1 MVPVNTIV
9 KSSQALNQGEK
20 VIANWRVNGYPMH
33 AEHDDRGWSIWVRN
47 ELAQSKYPAAWPLV
61 NGCTVVNMRF
71 TPPFL
76 ADAHYP
82 EPWREAVRAKFLTL
96 LVSVYRTGVRLDEVR
111 PVRITTLDTF
121 RAEGRDYNVELHGD
135 TMVVVSC
142 NGGAVA
148 RMLRGTG
155 YELGPAMP
163 GDQASADA
171 VWLDAIREQ
180 AKAVLMRRAQPGHWP
195 GAVVAQ

>member
-20 VIANWRVNGYPMH
+20 VIATWRVNGYPMH

-61 NGCTVVNMRF
+61 NGCAVMNMRF

-76 ADAHYP
+76 ADTHYP

-96 LVSVYRTGVRLDEVR
+96 LVSVYRTGVHLGEPRRVR
-111 PVRITTLDTF
+111 VTTLDTF
-121 RAEGRDYNVELHGD
+121 RADDRVYNVELHDD
-135 TMVVVSC
+135 TMIVVSC
-142 NGGAVA
+142 DGSAVA
-148 RMLRGTG
+148 RMLLTPDHDLGT
-155 YELGPAMP
+155 AMP
-163 GDQASADA
+163 GDQASADSA
-171 VWLDAIREQ
+171 WLDGIRDQ
-180 AKAVLMRRAQPGHWP
+180 ALNCLRQRAEAGYGPW
-195 GAVVAQ
+195 ALAAR

>member
-1 MVPVNTIV
+1 MNTIV

-20 VIANWRVNGYPMH
+20 VIATWRVNGYPMH
-33 AEHDDRGWSIWVRN
+33 VEHDDRGWSIWVRN

-61 NGCTVVNMRF
+61 NGCAVVNMRF

-96 LVSVYRTGVRLDEVR
+96 LVSAYRTGMR
-111 PVRITTLDTF
+111 PSEAAVPIRAATLDTF
-121 RAEGRDYNVELHGD
+121 RSDDQIYNVELHND
-135 TMVVVSC
+135 TMIVVSC
-142 NGGAVA
+142 GGRAVA
-148 RMLRGTG
+148 RMLLGTG
-155 YELGPAMP
+155 NTLGPAMP

-171 VWLDAIREQ
+171 AWLDAIRDR
-180 AKAVLMRRAQPGHWP
+180 AKAVLERRARAGHGPWKIP
-195 GAVVAQ
+195 AQ

>member
-20 VIANWRVNGYPMH
+20 VVATWRVNGYPMH

-76 ADAHYP
+76 ADTHYP

-96 LVSVYRTGVRLDEVR
+96 LVSRHRTGTYAEPAR
-111 PVRITTLDTF
+111 PVRATTIDTF
-121 RAEGRDYNVELHGD
+121 RAGDQTYNVELHND
-135 TMVVVSC
+135 TLVVVSC
-142 NGGAVA
+142 AGAAVA
-148 RMLRGTG
+148 RMMLSHGHT
-155 YELGPAMP
+155 LGPAMP

-171 VWLDAIREQ
+171 AWLDAIRDRAQ
-180 AKAVLMRRAQPGHWP
+180 ACLQRRAQP
-195 GAVVAQ
+195 A

>member
-61 NGCTVVNMRF
+61 NGCAVVNMRF

-82 EPWREAVRAKFLTL
+82 EPWREAVRAKFLSL
-96 LVSVYRTGVRLDEVR
+96 LVSDYRIGMRLAERVPGR
-111 PVRITTLDTF
+111 VTTVDTF
-121 RAEGRDYNVELHGD
+121 DSGDQVYNVELHND
-135 TMVVVSC
+135 TMIVVSC
-142 NGGAVA
+142 GGSAVA
-148 RMLRGTG
+148 RMLLGTG
-155 YELGPAMP
+155 HTLGPAMP

-171 VWLDAIREQ
+171 AWLDAIRDQ
-180 AKAVLMRRAQPGHWP
+180 SQVCLRRRAQDGYGPWAP
-195 GAVVAQ
+195 QAR